1 MTRRFPVNRYGYVG
15 TRCRRLRRK
24 PGSGCLFSALVP
36 YSAWIRLVAAATGD
50 GQLLLSTVV
59 IAATPP
65 ARNPD
70 VSPRQS
76 RYRDLSCRGN
86 NLLKLSTDSSKST
99 QSTAAV
105 GIAPSHTGA
114 SQFREIDGASLAPT
128 PVSQSEIP
136 RCALLSLS
144 ARPAHSFSAARPA
157 MVAACNHCVAD
168 FVARRIEPRGSG
180 LPFQPGVGCF
190 RFRGRFRIISG
201 RNPHAL
207 VDRLE
212 AFFRPAHCTIV

>member
-59 IAATPP
+59 VSTTPP

-70 VSPRQS
+70 ASPRQS
-76 RYRDLSCRGN
+76 PYRDVSFRGKIYSN
-86 NLLKLSTDSSKST
+86 CPETLRKAHNPLQPWELHLHMPAHRSLAKL
-99 QSTAAV
+99 
-105 GIAPSHTGA
+105 TGN
-114 SQFREIDGASLAPT
+114 LAPT

-157 MVAACNHCVAD
+157 MVAACNHCFTD
-168 FVARRIEPRGSG
+168 FAEPRGEQRGSG

-190 RFRGRFRIISG
+190 RFPGRFRIISG
-201 RNPHAL
+201 RNPYVL
-207 VDRLE
+207 VDRLD
-212 AFFRPAHCTIV
+212 AFFGSAYCTVV